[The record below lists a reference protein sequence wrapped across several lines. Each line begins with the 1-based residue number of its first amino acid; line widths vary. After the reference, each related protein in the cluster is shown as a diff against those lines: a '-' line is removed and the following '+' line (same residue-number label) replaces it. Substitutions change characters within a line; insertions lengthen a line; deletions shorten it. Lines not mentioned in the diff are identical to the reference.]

1 MSLRPGFGR
10 VRELTDD
17 ELRDVKSDLQ
27 WLTKEGGWSVRAL
40 NEALGFQPASN
51 MLRNMMYDTGTKF
64 STTRARYDAI
74 KRIRA
79 ENLKPGVT
87 LIAETT
93 KPRKNKEAPVP
104 PPVEEAPRRRTRRTR
119 AEIEAANAAVTVEA
133 SPAVPSLTFN
143 MGETRIEATQ
153 QEDGNWRVSLSAIC
167 TTEQMLAWTQQ
178 VLAGQLSP
186 VPALDSHPLGEDL

>member
-1 MSLRPGFGR
+1 MALRPGFGR
-10 VRELTDD
+10 VRELTDE
-17 ELRDVKSDLQ
+17 ELQDVKNDLR
-27 WLTKEGGWSVRAL
+27 WLLNEGGWSVRNL
-40 NEALGFQPASN
+40 NEALGFQSTSN

-93 KPRKNKEAPVP
+93 KPRKSKTEATP

-119 AEIEAANAAVTVEA
+119 AEMEAANAAAAVDAT
-133 SPAVPSLTFN
+133 PAVPALTFN
-143 MGETRIEATQ
+143 MGETRIEARQ
-153 QEDGNWRVSLSAIC
+153 QEDGNWRVALAAIC

-178 VLAGQLSP
+178 VLAGQLS
-186 VPALDSHPLGEDL
+186 AGTTLDSHPLGEDL